1 MKALEHC
8 PDQVSQALIDTYD
21 IGTKVTREGTVYE
34 CTAKSPSC
42 MWKIIGSCEEVSDIF
57 VPSSQSQPTGP
68 TVQSLIFHPSML
80 PSTLVLEG
88 IQHHTS
94 PTDYS
99 EDGHQILPPKPS
111 NKDSNDLQQQSINI
125 LGERKLINPLSQR
138 VRHHKTPHTTPDINR
153 QEGEVSTDNG
163 LSQPYHPDW
172 YMTKCINDPVT
183 DNKPLVY
190 STVEECC
197 ELW

>member
-1 MKALEHC
+1 MNVLPNLHRACGRLLEVVRKEWYLC
-8 PDQVSQALIDTYD
+8 PFLPITTYRA
-21 IGTKVTREGTVYE
+21 V
-34 CTAKSPSC
+34 
-42 MWKIIGSCEEVSDIF
+42 F
-57 VPSSQSQPTGP
+57 N
-68 TVQSLIFHPSML
+68 L
-80 PSTLVLEG
+80 PSVNAAN
-88 IQHHTS
+88 
-94 PTDYS
+94 YS
-99 EDGHQILPPKPS
+99 GVGRYSASYISYWLSSQILPPKPS

-138 VRHHKTPHTTPDINR
+138 VGHHKTPHTTPDINR
-153 QEGEVSTDNG
+153 QGEVSTDNG